1 MCNPLL
7 VTLFYC
13 FVVFVLCVQASF
25 WSVSFLVLRLVN
37 SGEVRATHGEKYVF
51 RGFNGDTRLLRHLGF
66 IPIPAGS
73 ETKNREK
80 LGKTEEREGGKR
92 GNGQT
97 VVRTSSRAVFFLS
110 LLLFLALGF
119 VCFRFFLVCL
129 RNSPV
134 LVGFSRGR
142 TWLISYAACAHRN
155 VGFGSDWSS
164 ECRTP

>member
-51 RGFNGDTRLLRHLGF
+51 RGFNGDARLLRHLVL

-97 VVRTSSRAVFFLS
+97 VVRTSSRAVFFVLTFFWRWV
-110 LLLFLALGF
+110 LFVFGPF
-119 VCFRFFLVCL
+119 WF
-129 RNSPV
+129 
-134 LVGFSRGR
+134 
-142 TWLISYAACAHRN
+142 ACETRP
-155 VGFGSDWSS
+155 F
-164 ECRTP
+164 